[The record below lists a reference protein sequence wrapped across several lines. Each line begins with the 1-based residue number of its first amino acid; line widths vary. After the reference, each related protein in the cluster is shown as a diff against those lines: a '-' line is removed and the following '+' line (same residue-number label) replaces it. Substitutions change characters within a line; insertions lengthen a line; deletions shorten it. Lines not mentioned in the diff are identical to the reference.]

1 MYKSKWS
8 DDDKNLVAEFTKQGY
23 SLEEIAAE
31 MEITRDE
38 VKYLRQCTK
47 SSSRRSNRELLKGSL
62 EDVQARLIKIMQD
75 SPIIGYAYF
84 NSKDSDTPAATTY
97 RKYFGSWEN
106 ALRAAGRH
114 TNENAGNDVI
124 NKFSMKPDR
133 PTTVYLV
140 EFEGFYKIGITQQT
154 IKQRLGGRYP
164 PYTIVMQIDTSLEE
178 AKDIE
183 RQWLENVKHLQYTP
197 TSFPAEGRGFTECFK
212 V

>member
-62 EDVQARLIKIMQD
+62 EEVQARLIKIMQD

-84 NSKDSDTPAATTY
+84 NSKDSGTPAATTY

-140 EFEGFYKIGITQQT
+140 EFDGFYKIGITQQM
-154 IKQRLGGRYP
+154 IAQRLGGRYP
-164 PYTIVMQIDTSLEE
+164 PYNIVMQIDTSLEE
-178 AKDIE
+178 AKAIE
-183 RQWLENVKHLQYTP
+183 KTWLENVKHLQYIP